1 MTEVTQQAW
10 SQAGIHWR
18 FSEAAEDPRELLA
31 SFSGA
36 LSFSED
42 RRAGGWGLGPKG
54 KGHGLPC

>member
-10 SQAGIHWR
+10 SQAGRHRR

-42 RRAGGWGLGPKG
+42 R
-54 KGHGLPC
+54 